1 VRNYEFLP
9 YRQPTIFKKKSPIW
23 LHILLFLL
31 TFMTTMIAGAQWAM
45 KNYYDVSNWHYGIT
59 YAVLIMTFLL
69 SHEMG
74 HYFASRNH
82 KVDASLPYFLPV
94 PFPELMLFGT
104 FGAVI
109 ATRSPIPNRKALF
122 DIGAAGPIAGFIVS
136 LAFLIIGL
144 LTLPP
149 KEFIYTIHPEY
160 LIQYGGEVPN
170 TGLTFG
176 NTLLYSLLTKYFA
189 NPNGWLP
196 PMNEIY
202 HYPFLCVG
210 WFGLFVTILNL
221 LPFGQ
226 LDGGH
231 ILYAMF
237 GSKQYKIAKFVW
249 WALLIYGFGS
259 VLNSFYELFEN
270 VDLPYGSYIWLQN
283 FSLPILKFLKEQVP
297 FWMNAWG
304 GWLFWAVFVRIF
316 IKLPH
321 PYIPSTEPIGN
332 FRKFLGYFAILIFI
346 LSFPP
351 YGIYF
356 K

>member
-1 VRNYEFLP
+1 MNHYEFFP
-9 YRQPTIFKKKSPIW
+9 YRQPTLLRKKSSFW
-23 LHILLFLL
+23 VHLVLFLATFL
-31 TFMTTMIAGAQWAM
+31 TTTIAGAQWAM
-45 KNYYDVSNWHYGIT
+45 KNYYDISNWHYGLL
-59 YAVLIMTFLL
+59 YAILIMTFLT

-74 HYFASRNH
+74 HYIASKIH
-82 KVDASLPYFLPV
+82 KVDASLPYFIPV

-109 ATRSPIPNRKALF
+109 ATRSPIPNRKVLF
-122 DIGAAGPIAGFIVS
+122 DIGISGPLSGFIVS
-136 LAFLIIGL
+136 MAFLIFGL
-144 LTLPP
+144 VTLPP
-149 KEFIYTIHPEY
+149 KEFIYSIHPEY
-160 LIQYGGEVPN
+160 LLNYGGEIPN

-176 NTLLYSLLTKYFA
+176 NTLLYSILTKIFA

-210 WFGLFVTILNL
+210 WFGLFVTVINL

-231 ILYAMF
+231 IIYSMF
-237 GSKQYKIAKFVW
+237 GNKQYKIAKFLW
-249 WALLIYGFGS
+249 WTMIIYGLGS
-259 VLNSFYELFEN
+259 LFNSLYELFYN
-270 VDLPYGSYIWLQN
+270 IDLPYKLYIFLQN
-283 FSLPILKFLKEQVP
+283 SLLPFLKFLKEKFP

-304 GWLFWAVFVRIF
+304 GWLFWGLVVKLF

-321 PYIPSTEPIGN
+321 PYIPTFEPLGT
-332 FRKFLGYFAILIFI
+332 FRRLLGYIAILILI